1 MLRFLRSRYQNR
13 QVFETSVDCAK
24 QRHSATTAVE
34 VYQGE
39 GKFTP
44 STADNLQ
51 RLVHVSRDKNHGA
64 HSTQR
69 LSQDSFEIGIAGVEK
84 YEPRFHRKP
93 VLAFNWPLAVTSQAT
108 AVCRAIDFR
117 LRSADW
123 RFDISPLRHA

>member
-51 RLVHVSRDKNHGA
+51 HLVHVSRDKNHGA

-84 YEPRFHRKP
+84 YEPRFHRNP
-93 VLAFNWPLAVTSQAT
+93 VLAFNRPLAVTSQET
-108 AVCRAIDFR
+108 AASALIDSR
-117 LRSADW
+117 LHPAVWPSGN
-123 RFDISPLRHA
+123 SPPH